1 MRLPWAAIR
10 GSTALTLSGSR
21 RGFMANYLVRRTGQI
36 VLTLFFIVSLAFF
49 LVQAQPG
56 DYTAV
61 YSQNPD
67 LTPEVRAQVQAAFG
81 LDKSLGEQYLA
92 HLKNSFTGNF
102 GVSFGHYP
110 RTVMEVISERLP
122 RTAVLFLTATVI
134 SFYVGFALGKLM
146 AWRRGGLIEYTA
158 TVSGATLFTVFTP
171 WFALMMIWIFSFK
184 LGWFPLGKFLDPL
197 LWRDAPV
204 GANAVFNDMLLT
216 AGGFSLFLLFAVL
229 VSRKAGGRRWRR
241 SLLPVAA
248 AGAIAV
254 LVVWAWSGIGY
265 LALDI
270 LRHMVLPIGT
280 LTLISFAGTMLL
292 TRNSMLEVL
301 REDFVM
307 AARAK
312 GLPERVVRDKHA
324 ARNALLPVVTSLVY
338 SLAFA
343 IDGGVLIETIFSWPG
358 MGLTLLQAVRSEDL
372 PLAMGAFVF
381 IGIFA
386 LVAHLVA
393 DVLYAYLDPRIR
405 YQ

>member
-1 MRLPWAAIR
+1 MIR
-10 GSTALTLSGSR
+10 
-21 RGFMANYLVRRTGQI
+21 YLVRRVAQI
-36 VLTLFFIVSLAFF
+36 FLTLFMIISLAFF

-56 DYTAV
+56 DYTSA
-61 YSQNPD
+61 YAQNPD
-67 LTPEVRAQVQAAFG
+67 LPPEVRTQIQASFG
-81 LDKSLGEQYLA
+81 LDKPLGEQYLL
-92 HLKNSFTGNF
+92 HIKNSFTGNF

-110 RTVMEVISERLP
+110 KSVMDVIKERLP

-134 SFYVGFALGKLM
+134 SFYLGFVLGKAM
-146 AWRRGGLIEYTA
+146 AWRRGGLMEYTA
-158 TVSGATLFTVFTP
+158 TISGATLFTVFTP
-171 WFALMMIWIFSFK
+171 WFALMIIWVFAFK

-197 LWRDAPV
+197 VWRDAPV
-204 GANAVFNDMLLT
+204 TANSVFNDMLLT
-216 AGGFSLFLLFAVL
+216 AGAFTLLIFLAIL
-229 VSRKAGGRRWRR
+229 VAKKSGSRQWLTWLIPVTVAGGVIVPIWWG
-241 SLLPVAA
+241 L
-248 AGAIAV
+248 
-254 LVVWAWSGIGY
+254 SGTGY

-270 LRHMVLPIGT
+270 LKHMVLPIGT

-292 TRNSMLEVL
+292 TRNSMLETL

-312 GLPERVVRDKHA
+312 GLPEHVVRDKHA

-343 IDGGVLIETIFSWPG
+343 IDGGIIIETIFSWPG

-386 LVAHLVA
+386 LGAHLIA
-393 DVLYAYLDPRIR
+393 DVLYAFLDPRIR

>member
-1 MRLPWAAIR
+1 M
-10 GSTALTLSGSR
+10 TAYLLR
-21 RGFMANYLVRRTGQI
+21 RFGQML
-36 VLTLFFIVSLAFF
+36 LTLFMIISLAFF

-56 DYTAV
+56 DYTSTYA
-61 YSQNPD
+61 QNPNLPPD
-67 LTPEVRAQVQAAFG
+67 VRAKIQASFG
-81 LDKSLGEQYLA
+81 LDKSLGEQYLL
-92 HLKNSFTGNF
+92 HIKNSFTGNF

-110 RTVMEVISERLP
+110 RTVMDVIKERLP

-134 SFYVGFALGKLM
+134 SFYLGFVLGKAM
-146 AWRRGGLIEYTA
+146 AWRRGGFMEYTA
-158 TVSGATLFTVFTP
+158 TISGATLFTVFTP
-171 WFALMMIWIFSFK
+171 WFALMMIWTFAFK

-197 LWRDAPV
+197 VWREAPV
-204 GANAVFNDMLLT
+204 AANSVFNDMLLT
-216 AGGFSLFLLFAVL
+216 AGAFTVFIFLAILI
-229 VSRKAGGRRWRR
+229 SKKAGGRRWRTW
-241 SLLPVAA
+241 LLPAAA
-248 AGAIAV
+248 AGAVVIPIAWG
-254 LVVWAWSGIGY
+254 LSGTAY

-270 LRHMVLPIGT
+270 LKHMVLPIAT

-292 TRNSMLEVL
+292 TRNSMLETL

-312 GLPERVVRDKHA
+312 GLPENVIRDKHA

-343 IDGGVLIETIFSWPG
+343 IDGGIIIETIFSWPG

-386 LVAHLVA
+386 LGAHLVA
-393 DVLYAYLDPRIR
+393 DVLYAFLDPRIR

>member
-1 MRLPWAAIR
+1 MTGYI
-10 GSTALTLSGSR
+10 
-21 RGFMANYLVRRTGQI
+21 VRRMGQI
-36 VLTLFFIVSLAFF
+36 LVTLFLIISLAFF

-61 YSQNPD
+61 YAQNPD
-67 LTPEVRAQVQAAFG
+67 LPPEVRAQIQAAFG
-81 LDKSLGEQYLA
+81 LDKPLGEQYLI
-92 HLKNSFTGNF
+92 HIKNSFTGNV

-110 RTVMEVISERLP
+110 RTVMDVIMERLP

-134 SFYVGFALGKLM
+134 SFYLGFLLGKMM
-146 AWRRGGLIEYTA
+146 AWRRGGLMEYTA
-158 TVSGATLFTVFTP
+158 TISGATLFTVFTP
-171 WFALMMIWIFSFK
+171 WFALMMIWIFAFK

-204 GANAVFNDMLLT
+204 AANDVFNNMLIT
-216 AGGFSLFLLFAVL
+216 AGAFSVFIFLALLA
-229 VSRKAGGRRWRR
+229 SRRVGGRRWRGW
-241 SLLPVAA
+241 LLPVAGFGA
-248 AGAIAV
+248 AVVFLAWAV
-254 LVVWAWSGIGY
+254 SGMGY
-265 LALDI
+265 LAVDI
-270 LRHMVLPIGT
+270 LKHMVLPIGT

-292 TRNSMLEVL
+292 TRNSMLETL

-312 GLPERVVRDKHA
+312 GLPENVVRDKHA

-343 IDGGVLIETIFSWPG
+343 IDGGVIIETIFSWPG
-358 MGLTLLQAVRSEDL
+358 MGMTLLQAVRSEDL

-393 DVLYAYLDPRIR
+393 DILYAYLDPRIR
-405 YQ
+405 YS

>member
-1 MRLPWAAIR
+1 MTGYL
-10 GSTALTLSGSR
+10 LR
-21 RGFMANYLVRRTGQI
+21 RFGQM
-36 VLTLFFIVSLAFF
+36 LFTLFMIISLAFF

-56 DYTAV
+56 DYTSTYA
-61 YSQNPD
+61 QNPD
-67 LTPEVRAQVQAAFG
+67 LPPNVRAQIQASFG
-81 LDKSLGEQYLA
+81 LDKSLGEQYLL
-92 HLKNSFTGNF
+92 HIKNSFTGNF

-110 RTVMEVISERLP
+110 RTVMDVIKERLP

-134 SFYVGFALGKLM
+134 SFYLGFVLGKAM
-146 AWRRGGLIEYTA
+146 AWRRGGFMEYTA
-158 TVSGATLFTVFTP
+158 TISGATLFTVFTP
-171 WFALMMIWIFSFK
+171 WFALMMIWTFAFK

-197 LWRDAPV
+197 VWREAPV
-204 GANAVFNDMLLT
+204 PANSVFNDMLLT
-216 AGGFSLFLLFAVL
+216 AGAFTVFIFLAILI
-229 VSRKAGGRRWRR
+229 SKKAGGRRWRTW
-241 SLLPVAA
+241 LLPAAA
-248 AGAIAV
+248 AGA
-254 LVVWAWSGIGY
+254 VVIPVAWGLSGTAY

-270 LRHMVLPIGT
+270 LKHMVLPIAT

-292 TRNSMLEVL
+292 TRNSMLETL

-312 GLPERVVRDKHA
+312 GLPENVIRDKHA

-343 IDGGVLIETIFSWPG
+343 IDGGIIIETIFSWPG

-386 LVAHLVA
+386 LGAHLVA
-393 DVLYAYLDPRIR
+393 DVLYAFLDPRIR

>member
-1 MRLPWAAIR
+1 M
-10 GSTALTLSGSR
+10 TAYLLR
-21 RGFMANYLVRRTGQI
+21 RFGQML
-36 VLTLFFIVSLAFF
+36 LTLFMIISLAFF

-56 DYTAV
+56 DYTSTYA
-61 YSQNPD
+61 QNPD
-67 LTPEVRAQVQAAFG
+67 LPPEVRAQIQASFG
-81 LDKSLGEQYLA
+81 LDKSLGEQYLL
-92 HLKNSFTGNF
+92 HIKNSFTGNF

-110 RTVMEVISERLP
+110 RTVMEVIKERLP

-134 SFYVGFALGKLM
+134 SFYLGFVLGKAM
-146 AWRRGGLIEYTA
+146 AWRRGGFMEYTA
-158 TVSGATLFTVFTP
+158 TISGATLFTVFTP
-171 WFALMMIWIFSFK
+171 WFALMMIWTFAFK

-197 LWRDAPV
+197 VWREAPV
-204 GANAVFNDMLLT
+204 AANSVFNDMLLT
-216 AGGFSLFLLFAVL
+216 AGAFTVFIFLAILI
-229 VSRKAGGRRWRR
+229 SKKAGGRRWRTW
-241 SLLPVAA
+241 LLPAAA
-248 AGAIAV
+248 AGAVVIPIAWG
-254 LVVWAWSGIGY
+254 LSGTAY

-270 LRHMVLPIGT
+270 LKHMVLPIAT

-292 TRNSMLEVL
+292 TRNSMLETL

-312 GLPERVVRDKHA
+312 GLPENVIRDKHA

-343 IDGGVLIETIFSWPG
+343 IDGGIIIETIFSWPG

-386 LVAHLVA
+386 LGAHLVA
-393 DVLYAYLDPRIR
+393 DVLYAFLDPRIR

>member
-1 MRLPWAAIR
+1 M
-10 GSTALTLSGSR
+10 
-21 RGFMANYLVRRTGQI
+21 
-36 VLTLFFIVSLAFF
+36 
-49 LVQAQPG
+49 
-56 DYTAV
+56 
-61 YSQNPD
+61 
-67 LTPEVRAQVQAAFG
+67 
-81 LDKSLGEQYLA
+81 DKSLGEQYLL
-92 HLKNSFTGNF
+92 HIKNSFTGNF

-110 RTVMEVISERLP
+110 RTVMEVIKERLP

-134 SFYVGFALGKLM
+134 SFYLGFVLGKAM
-146 AWRRGGLIEYTA
+146 AWRRGGIMEYSA
-158 TVSGATLFTVFTP
+158 TISGATLFTVFTP
-171 WFALMMIWIFSFK
+171 WFALMMIWTFAFK

-197 LWRDAPV
+197 VWREAPV
-204 GANAVFNDMLLT
+204 AANSVFNDMLLT
-216 AGGFSLFLLFAVL
+216 AGAFTVFIFLAIL
-229 VSRKAGGRRWRR
+229 VSKKAGGRRWRTW
-241 SLLPVAA
+241 LLPAAA
-248 AGAIAV
+248 AGA
-254 LVVWAWSGIGY
+254 VVIPVAWGLSGTAY

-270 LRHMVLPIGT
+270 LKHMVLPIAT

-292 TRNSMLEVL
+292 TRNSMLETL

-312 GLPERVVRDKHA
+312 GLPESVVRDKHA

-343 IDGGVLIETIFSWPG
+343 IDGGIIIETIFSWPG

-386 LVAHLVA
+386 LGAHLVA
-393 DVLYAYLDPRIR
+393 DVLYAFLDPRIR

>member
-1 MRLPWAAIR
+1 MTGYL
-10 GSTALTLSGSR
+10 LR
-21 RGFMANYLVRRTGQI
+21 RFGQM
-36 VLTLFFIVSLAFF
+36 LFTLFMIISLAFF

-56 DYTAV
+56 DYTSTYA
-61 YSQNPD
+61 QNPD
-67 LTPEVRAQVQAAFG
+67 LPPNVRAQIQASFG
-81 LDKSLGEQYLA
+81 LDKSLGEQYLL
-92 HLKNSFTGNF
+92 HIKNSFTGNF

-110 RTVMEVISERLP
+110 RTVMDVIKERLP

-134 SFYVGFALGKLM
+134 SFYLGFVLGKAM
-146 AWRRGGLIEYTA
+146 AWRRGGFMEYTA
-158 TVSGATLFTVFTP
+158 TISGATLFTVFTP
-171 WFALMMIWIFSFK
+171 WFALMMIWTFAFK

-197 LWRDAPV
+197 VWREAPV
-204 GANAVFNDMLLT
+204 PANSVFNDMLLT
-216 AGGFSLFLLFAVL
+216 AGAFTVFIFLAILI
-229 VSRKAGGRRWRR
+229 SKKAGGRRWRTW
-241 SLLPVAA
+241 LLPAAA
-248 AGAIAV
+248 AGA
-254 LVVWAWSGIGY
+254 VVIPVAWGLSGTAY

-270 LRHMVLPIGT
+270 LKHMVLPIAT

-292 TRNSMLEVL
+292 TRNSMLETL

-312 GLPERVVRDKHA
+312 GLPENVVRDKHA

-343 IDGGVLIETIFSWPG
+343 IDGGIIIETIFSWPG

-386 LVAHLVA
+386 LGAHLVA
-393 DVLYAYLDPRIR
+393 DVLYAFLDPRIR

>member
-1 MRLPWAAIR
+1 M
-10 GSTALTLSGSR
+10 TAYLLR
-21 RGFMANYLVRRTGQI
+21 RFGQML
-36 VLTLFFIVSLAFF
+36 LTLFMIISLAFF

-56 DYTAV
+56 DYTSTYA
-61 YSQNPD
+61 QNPD
-67 LTPEVRAQVQAAFG
+67 LPPNVRSQIQASFG
-81 LDKSLGEQYLA
+81 LDKSLGEQYLL
-92 HLKNSFTGNF
+92 HIKNSFTGNF

-110 RTVMEVISERLP
+110 RTVMDIIKERLP

-134 SFYVGFALGKLM
+134 SFYLGFVLGKAM
-146 AWRRGGLIEYTA
+146 AWRRGGFMEYTA
-158 TVSGATLFTVFTP
+158 TISGATLFTVFTP
-171 WFALMMIWIFSFK
+171 WFALMMIWTFAFK

-197 LWRDAPV
+197 VWREAPV
-204 GANAVFNDMLLT
+204 AANSVFNDMLLT
-216 AGGFSLFLLFAVL
+216 AGAFTVFIFLAILI
-229 VSRKAGGRRWRR
+229 SKKAGGRRWRTW
-241 SLLPVAA
+241 LLPAAA
-248 AGAIAV
+248 AGA
-254 LVVWAWSGIGY
+254 VVIPVAWGLSGTAY

-270 LRHMVLPIGT
+270 LKHMVLPIAT

-292 TRNSMLEVL
+292 TRNSMLETL

-312 GLPERVVRDKHA
+312 GLPENVIRDKHA

-343 IDGGVLIETIFSWPG
+343 IDGGIIIETIFSWPG

-386 LVAHLVA
+386 LGAHLVA
-393 DVLYAYLDPRIR
+393 DVLYAFLDPRIR

>member
-1 MRLPWAAIR
+1 
-10 GSTALTLSGSR
+10 
-21 RGFMANYLVRRTGQI
+21 MANYLARRTGQI
-36 VLTLFFIVSLAFF
+36 ILTLFLIVSVAFF

-61 YSQNPD
+61 FAQNPD
-67 LTPEVRAQVQAAFG
+67 LPPEVRAQVQAAFG
-81 LDKSLGEQYLA
+81 LDKSLGEQYLV
-92 HLKNSFTGNF
+92 HIKNSFTGQF
-102 GVSFGHYP
+102 GVSFQHYP
-110 RTVMEVISERLP
+110 RTVMEVITERLP
-122 RTAVLFLTATVI
+122 RTAMLFLTATVI

-146 AWRRGGLIEYTA
+146 AWKRGGLFEYTA
-158 TVSGATLFTVFTP
+158 TVSGAVLFTMFTP
-171 WFALMMIWIFSFK
+171 WFALMMIWIFSFQ

-204 GANAVFNDMLLT
+204 AANKVFNDMLIT
-216 AGGFSLFLLFAVL
+216 AGAFSVFVLFAVL
-229 VSRKAGGRRWRR
+229 ASRKTGGRQSRQW
-241 SLLPVAA
+241 LLPALVIGLAMVPVA
-248 AGAIAV
+248 
-254 LVVWAWSGIGY
+254 WAMSGIGH

-270 LRHMVLPIGT
+270 LKHMVLPIGT

-324 ARNALLPVVTSLVY
+324 ARNAMLPVATSLVY

-343 IDGGVLIETIFSWPG
+343 IDGSVIIEGIFSWPG
-358 MGLTLLQAVRSEDL
+358 MGMTLLQAVRSEDL
-372 PLAMGAFVF
+372 PLVMGAFVF

-386 LVAHLVA
+386 LVAHLIA